1 MAQDAN
7 ASREPSAPSPKSAP
21 ARYLF
26 GLVATSVA
34 LVATL
39 LVLEAEIGGTEPTYA
54 LLIAAI
60 ALTVWY
66 GGLGPSLVAL
76 GVGWGAALLLIVEPR
91 GEITLGHDE
100 EMARWWLSLVVAIVI
115 AGVVVLLRFREE
127 RSAGEARSARTAIHE
142 IESLQQLSIELSGAP
157 TTADVARVVSAHAP
171 GILSAS
177 GMGMGLVEGEELAL
191 LDAGSVPLEVRRD
204 GDRLR
209 LEQTT
214 MLTEA
219 AREGRVAA
227 AADRAA
233 IDAAYGDNAHLLPG
247 GTQAAIAFPLRAQE
261 HVMGSIGF
269 LFDRR
274 DALDDDTQALAG
286 IVADLAAQ
294 AFERARLYEV
304 ERESRVA
311 LERILQVAPRFVSD
325 ETEDPIA
332 AIAREARTTFGADYG
347 VLWRIRE
354 DDLELLAVDP
364 PRPELGGRNLRL
376 DDFPRL
382 RAAIHD
388 LRSSFVPDVLQTTH
402 GEGLEFVQQL
412 GIRSSLRTPVVISGS
427 SELVLS
433 ISWRSVI
440 SEPDPAT
447 LAVVR
452 RYADQAG
459 LALEQLERRRA
470 EDEIAARA
478 DATRR
483 LQEVTASVSQATTSV
498 DVGNTCLEHALASV
512 GAEAGFVVLVEADG
526 SKVVELVAS
535 AGYDDEE
542 LAAWRAAGLDD
553 DVPFARAIASREPV
567 WALSADEM
575 SAFTGLQEVRAAGW
589 VTVPLQTSR
598 GARGALH
605 LTLRRPRQLS
615 EGEREWLQAM
625 VLQCGQALERSD
637 FYEEEQ
643 RLRLRAERLQR
654 MTALLSNALTPADV
668 GRVVVDEVASAVD
681 ASVVVLAAV
690 QEGRVTGAVARND
703 GDQAAGSAAI
713 ERVLDDETLGMR
725 VLRGRKAA
733 LVELPD
739 GKGSPYVA
747 DVIGTVGEGTL
758 FLVPLVPGRHANG
771 LLVATWDHT
780 RRLAS
785 EDRAI
790 VEALA
795 GQAAQAL
802 ERSRHF
808 ESEQTIAETL
818 QRSVLPVSL
827 PRVEGVQLAARYLPG
842 TAQLDVGGD
851 WFDAIQLPDGQLGL
865 VVGDV
870 VGKGVQ
876 AAASMAQLRNAI
888 RAFSV
893 ERLKPPSTL
902 TRLSRLADEVLDTP
916 FATVV
921 YLAIDPEKGIGRMSS
936 AGHPPPVIAYPDGRV
951 GLLEHARGL
960 PLGTGIST
968 KYRQETL
975 ELPAGTVI
983 VLYTDG
989 LVERRGR
996 SIDDGL
1002 RDLQIAVLDAPKD
1015 PDRLLEHILDRVVGS
1030 GERGDDIALLA
1041 VRLLPVAPRPLDLR
1055 LAARVESMDL
1065 VRDAM
1070 RAWLDGIPLERSD
1083 AEDIV
1088 LATWEACVNAIEHA
1102 VDATDDVVT
1111 LRAEVDDARI
1121 RVVVRD
1127 SGRWAPPT
1135 EQENRG
1141 LGLRLIGSLMSS
1153 LDVAESET
1161 GTTITIEKMLA
1172 EPTDSATSD

>member
-1 MAQDAN
+1 VTAQDAN
-7 ASREPSAPSPKSAP
+7 ASRGSSAPSPKAAP

-26 GLVATSVA
+26 GVVVTSVA

-39 LVLEAEIGGTEPTYA
+39 LVLEAEIGGTEPTYS
-54 LLIAAI
+54 LLIAAV

-66 GGLGPSLVAL
+66 GGFGPSLLAIVF
-76 GVGWGAALLLIVEPR
+76 GWGAALWLVVESR
-91 GEITLGHDE
+91 GAITLGHNE
-100 EMARWWLSLVVAIVI
+100 EMARWWLSLAVAIVI
-115 AGVVVLLRFREE
+115 AGVAGVLRLREE
-127 RSAGEARSARTAIHE
+127 RSAGEAHSARTAIHE

-157 TTADVARVVSAHAP
+157 TIADAARVVSAHAP

-214 MLTEA
+214 LLTEA

-227 AADRAA
+227 VADRAA
-233 IDAAYGDNAHLLPG
+233 IEAAYGRNAQLLPG

-261 HVMGSIGF
+261 HVIGSIGF

-364 PRPELGGRNLRL
+364 PRPELSPRNLRL

-402 GEGLEFVQQL
+402 GEGLDFVRQL

-433 ISWRSVI
+433 ISWQAVV

-470 EDEIAARA
+470 ESDLAARA

-483 LQEVTASVSQATTSV
+483 LQEVTASLSQAASSH
-498 DVGNTCLEHALASV
+498 DVSNTCLEHALASV
-512 GAEAGFVVLVEADG
+512 GAEAGFVVLVGAGG

-535 AGYDDEE
+535 AGYDDDE
-542 LAAWRAAGLDD
+542 LAAWRATSLDD

-567 WALSADEM
+567 WALSAAEM
-575 SAFTGLQEVRAAGW
+575 SAFTGLREARSAGW
-589 VTVPLQTSR
+589 VTIPLETSR

-605 LTLRRPRQLS
+605 LSLRRPRQLS
-615 EGEREWLQAM
+615 DREREWLQAM

-643 RLRLRAERLQR
+643 RSRLRAERLQR

-668 GRVVVDEVASAVD
+668 ARVVVDEVAAAVD
-681 ASVVVLAAV
+681 ASAVVLAAAHDGV
-690 QEGRVTGAVARND
+690 ITGALARHDED
-703 GDQAAGSAAI
+703 GAAGSASIDA
-713 ERVLDDETLGMR
+713 VLDDEKVGMR
-725 VLRGRKAA
+725 VLRRRRPT
-733 LVELPD
+733 LVRLPD
-739 GKGSPYVA
+739 DHGSQYVQ
-747 DVIGTVGEGTL
+747 DVDGIVGPETL
-758 FLVPLVPGRHANG
+758 FLVPLVPGRRANG
-771 LLVATWDHT
+771 LLVATWDRP

-802 ERSRHF
+802 ERARLF

-851 WFDAIQLPDGQLGL
+851 WFDALQLPDGKLGL

-876 AAASMAQLRNAI
+876 AAASMGQLRNAI
-888 RAFSV
+888 RAYSV
-893 ERLKPPSTL
+893 ERLKPPSAL

-916 FATVV
+916 FATLV
-921 YLAIDPEKGIGRMSS
+921 YLAIDPAKGICRMSS
-936 AGHPPPVIAYPDGRV
+936 AGHPPPVVAYPDGRV
-951 GLLEHARGL
+951 VLLEAARGL
-960 PLGTGIST
+960 PLGTGIPT
-968 KYRQETL
+968 KYRQETI
-975 ELPAGTVI
+975 ELPAGTVL

-1002 RDLQIAVLDAPKD
+1002 RDLQVAVLDAPKD
-1015 PDRLLEHILDRVVGS
+1015 PDRLLEHILEHVVGT
-1030 GERGDDIALLA
+1030 GEREDDIALLA
-1041 VRLLPVAPRPLDLR
+1041 ARLLPVAPRPLELR
-1055 LAARVESMDL
+1055 LAARIESMEL

-1070 RAWLDGIPLERSD
+1070 RSWLGGTPLERSD
-1083 AEDIV
+1083 AEDVV
-1088 LATWEACVNAIEHA
+1088 LATWEACANAIEHA
-1102 VDATDDVVT
+1102 ADASDDVVT
-1111 LRAEVDDARI
+1111 LRAELGDVV
-1121 RVVVRD
+1121 RVVVQD
-1127 SGRWAPPT
+1127 TGRWTPPT
-1135 EQENRG
+1135 DRENRG
-1141 LGLRLIGSLMSS
+1141 LGLRLIDSLMSS
-1153 LDVAESET
+1153 VDISESET
-1161 GTTITIEKMLA
+1161 GTAITIEKTFPA
-1172 EPTDSATSD
+1172 PTGTGPAD

>member
-1 MAQDAN
+1 VTAQDAN
-7 ASREPSAPSPKSAP
+7 ASRGPSAPSPKAAP

-26 GLVATSVA
+26 GVVVTSVA

-39 LVLEAEIGGTEPTYA
+39 LVLEAEIGGNEPTYA
-54 LLIAAI
+54 LLIAAV
-60 ALTVWY
+60 AVTVWY
-66 GGLGPSLVAL
+66 GGFGPSLLAIAF
-76 GVGWGAALLLIVEPR
+76 GWGAALWVVVESR
-91 GEITLGHDE
+91 GAITLGHNDD
-100 EMARWWLSLVVAIVI
+100 MARWWLSLAVAIVI
-115 AGVVVLLRFREE
+115 AGVAGVLRLREE

-142 IESLQQLSIELSGAP
+142 IESLQQLSIALSGAP

-191 LDAGSVPLEVRRD
+191 LDAGSVPPEVRRH

-214 MLTEA
+214 LLTEA

-233 IDAAYGDNAHLLPG
+233 IDAAYGPSTQLLPG

-261 HVMGSIGF
+261 HVIGSIGF
-269 LFDRR
+269 LFDRGG
-274 DALDDDTQALAG
+274 ALDEDTQALAG

-294 AFERARLYEV
+294 ALERARLYEV

-311 LERILQVAPRFVSD
+311 LERILQVSPRFVSE
-325 ETEDPIA
+325 ETENPTQ
-332 AIAREARTTFGADYG
+332 AICREARTTFGADYG
-347 VLWRIRE
+347 VLWRIRV

-364 PRPELGGRNLRL
+364 PRPELSRRSLAL

-402 GEGLEFVQQL
+402 GEGLEFVRQL

-470 EDEIAARA
+470 EDEVTARA

-483 LQEVTASVSQATTSV
+483 LQEVTASLSQATSTV
-498 DVGNTCLEHALASV
+498 DVSNTCLDHALASV

-535 AGYDDEE
+535 TGYDDDE
-542 LAAWRAAGLDD
+542 LAAWQAAGLDD

-567 WALSADEM
+567 WALSADAM
-575 SAFTGLQEVRAAGW
+575 SAFTGLREARSAGW
-589 VTVPLQTSR
+589 VTVPLETSR

-605 LTLRRPRQLS
+605 LSLRRPRDLGQ
-615 EGEREWLQAM
+615 GEREWLQAM

-643 RLRLRAERLQR
+643 RSRLRAERLQR
-654 MTALLSNALTPADV
+654 MTALLSNALTPTDV
-668 GRVVVDEVASAVD
+668 AKVVVDEVASAVD
-681 ASVVVLAAV
+681 ASAVVLAAV
-690 QEGRVTGAVARND
+690 HEGRVTGALARND
-703 GDQAAGSAAI
+703 GGGAPSSEAI
-713 ERVLDDETLGMR
+713 EAVLEGTLGMR
-725 VLRGRKAA
+725 VLRGRRAA
-733 LVELPD
+733 IVELPD
-739 GKGSPYVA
+739 GKATPYVA
-747 DVIGTVGEGTL
+747 DVVGTVGEGTL
-758 FLVPLVPGRHANG
+758 FLVPLVPGRRANG
-771 LLVATWDHT
+771 LLVATWDRP

-802 ERSRHF
+802 ERARHF

-818 QRSVLPVSL
+818 QRSVLPMSL
-827 PRVEGVQLAARYLPG
+827 PRIEGVQLAARYLPG

-851 WFDAIQLPDGQLGL
+851 WFDAIQLPDGKLGL

-876 AAASMAQLRNAI
+876 AAASMGQLRNAI

-902 TRLSRLADEVLDTP
+902 ARLSRLADEVLDTS

-921 YLAIDPEKGIGRMSS
+921 YLAIDPARGICRMSS

-960 PLGTGIST
+960 PLGTGIPS

-983 VLYTDG
+983 VMYTDG
-989 LVERRGR
+989 LVERRGH

-1002 RDLQIAVLDAPKD
+1002 RDLQVAVLDAPKD
-1015 PDRLLEHILDRVVGS
+1015 PDRLLEHVLDHVVGT

-1041 VRLLPVAPRPLDLR
+1041 VRVLPVAPRPLELR
-1055 LAARVESMDL
+1055 LVARVASMDL

-1070 RAWLDGIPLERSD
+1070 RTWLEGIPLERSD
-1083 AEDIV
+1083 AEDVV

-1102 VDATDDVVT
+1102 VDATDDIVT
-1111 LRAEVDDARI
+1111 LRAEHENGRI
-1121 RVVVRD
+1121 RVVVQD

-1135 EQENRG
+1135 ERESRG
-1141 LGLRLIGSLMSS
+1141 LGLMLIGALMSS
-1153 LDVAESET
+1153 LDIAESET
-1161 GTTITIEKMLA
+1161 GTTITIEKTLT
-1172 EPTDSATSD
+1172 EPTGSGTAP